1 MRFILV
7 IFACLIILQCNRTEH
22 SATQKNSRSSD
33 TISVA
38 FYNVQNLFDLDY
50 SGAEYPEFKPGVSN
64 WDRDMMQKK
73 LERIASVIVAMNA
86 EVVGLC
92 EVENSVTLKKLQRV
106 LEYSGY
112 AFRYSAIADGPVK
125 SNTCPALI
133 SHYPIKNY
141 RGIAVPLSGGIT
153 RNILEADVLIGS
165 DTLKVFVNHWPSKR
179 NPESWRMACAK
190 VLSLRLKEIPAGT
203 DYILM
208 GDFNSDYDD
217 HFKITTTGTDDTK
230 GLTGMHLLLNTV
242 YKTANTGFRFV
253 NENDLRTFQKGIHY
267 DLWLELPES
276 GRMSHFFKGNRQTPD
291 HILLPGALYDSSG
304 ISYIDNSFQSFT
316 WDGRLLINNR
326 PFRWQI
332 FQNKGINLHTG
343 KGYSDHLP
351 IRALFETGPFRSEQ
365 SEGVIN
371 GQNASPDSFSDS
383 SESLRRG
390 WMLCNSDT
398 EIFTDTIK
406 SCNGSYSLRIQG
418 AARKSNGCVAKLK
431 VHAAAIPS
439 QGLSFN
445 IQGSGRICL
454 RSCYDQ
460 NKWEYLDLNTM
471 RVSKN
476 ASYPLVHQEK
486 WQRITFKKSISDSG
500 CLNLE
505 IRTGKG
511 EPFCLWIN

>member
-1 MRFILV
+1 MRFILI
-7 IFACLIILQCNRTEH
+7 IFACLLILQCNRTEH
-22 SATQKNSRSSD
+22 TVTKKNSRSSD

-50 SGAEYPEFKPGVSN
+50 SGAEYPEYKPGVSN

-73 LERIASVIVAMNA
+73 LERIASVIIAMKA
-86 EVVGLC
+86 EVIGLC
-92 EVENSVTLKKLQRV
+92 EVENSVTLKKLLRV
-106 LEYSGY
+106 LEYRGN
-112 AFRYSAIADGPVK
+112 AFSYSAIADGPVK

-165 DTLKVFVNHWPSKR
+165 DILKIFVNHWPSKM

-190 VLSLRLKEIPAGT
+190 ELSLRLKTIPAGT

-217 HFKITTTGTDDTK
+217 HFKITTSGTDDTQ
-230 GLTGMHLLLNTV
+230 GLTGMHLLLETV
-242 YKTANTGFRFV
+242 YKMAKAGFRYV
-253 NENDLRTFQKGIHY
+253 NENDLITSQRGIHY

-276 GRMSHFFKGNRQTPD
+276 LRMSHFFKGNRQTPD
-291 HILLPGALYDSSG
+291 HMLLPGSLYDSIG
-304 ISYIDNSFQSFT
+304 ISYIDNSYQPFT

-332 FQNKGINLHTG
+332 FQNKGIKLHTG

-351 IRALFETGPFRSEQ
+351 IRALFETGPFRSELSQ
-365 SEGVIN
+365 GAHNTSL
-371 GQNASPDSFSDS
+371 DSFSDS
-383 SESLRRG
+383 SENFRKG
-390 WMLCNSDT
+390 WMLCSSET
-398 EIFTDTIK
+398 EMFTDTIK
-406 SCNGSYSLRIQG
+406 TFNGSYSLRIQG
-418 AARKSNGCVAKLK
+418 AARKINGCVARLK
-431 VHAAAIPS
+431 VHATGIPP
-439 QGLSFN
+439 QGFSFQ

-454 RSCYDQ
+454 RSCYDK
-460 NKWEYLDLNTM
+460 NKWEYLDLNTL

-476 ASYPLVHQEK
+476 ASYPLVLQEK
-486 WQRITFKKSISDSG
+486 WKRITFKKGISDSG

-511 EPFCLWIN
+511 EPFCFWIN